1 MLSKSQKYFNITV
14 KNINLMAKTN
24 KNLRYTSEG
33 IPYHTTSFSRTA
45 NTLGGAGRGVDL
57 GEELTTFEN
66 FKAFPRAISFQN
78 AILRKVQVAD
88 GWGRLLEL

>member
-1 MLSKSQKYFNITV
+1 
-14 KNINLMAKTN
+14 MAKN

-33 IPYHTTSFSRTA
+33 IPDHITAFSRTP
-45 NTLGGAGRGVDL
+45 NTLGGAGKGVDF
-57 GEELTTFEN
+57 GEELNTFEN
-66 FKAFPRAISFQN
+66 FKAFPRVISFQN